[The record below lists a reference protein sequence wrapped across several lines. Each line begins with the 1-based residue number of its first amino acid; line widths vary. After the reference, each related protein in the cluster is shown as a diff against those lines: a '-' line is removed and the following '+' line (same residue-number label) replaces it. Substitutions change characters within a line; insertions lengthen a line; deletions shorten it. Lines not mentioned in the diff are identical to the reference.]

1 MGGSITRNFPG
12 FKDLEER
19 EVGGAIT
26 RKLRNLDG
34 IQIDDVSRKHRNL
47 DDEIWTVV
55 QTDEEN
61 LVMDNIRG
69 KDVPLSLTEDFRG
82 IEAVLPLPRNDYI
95 GIVE

>member
-1 MGGSITRNFPG
+1 M
-12 FKDLEER
+12 KDLEKR

-26 RKLRNLDG
+26 RKLPNLDG
-34 IQIDDVSRKHRNL
+34 IQIDDVRRKQRNI
-47 DDEIWTVV
+47 DDEIWTIV

-69 KDVPLSLTEDFRG
+69 KDVPLSLTDDFRG
-82 IEAVLPLPRNDYI
+82 IEAVLPLSRSDYI